1 MDFNKLLEKARASK
15 FGMWKLNFLLQ
26 RFIPFNRPHGF
37 EVLRVEKNKVQVLM
51 PYETSNLNHIKGLH
65 ACGLATA
72 AEYSSGLLLLS
83 RLGMK
88 KYRIIMESI
97 EVKYFYQGKTD
108 AIATFEM
115 SDDEYQS
122 TVLDPFIQ
130 DGIAYKVCTIHLHDT
145 SENLICTAKTNWQ
158 IKSWKDVK
166 TKVN

>member
-1 MDFNKLLEKARASK
+1 MNFNKLLEKAKASK

-26 RFIPFNRPHGF
+26 RFIPFNRPHGL
-37 EVLRVEKNKVQVLM
+37 EVLCVEQNMVQVKM
-51 PYETSNLNHIKGLH
+51 PYQSSNLNHIRGLH

-97 EVKYFYQGKTD
+97 EVKYFYQGKSD
-108 AIATFEM
+108 AIATFEL
-115 SDDEYQS
+115 SDEEYQND
-122 TVLDPFIQ
+122 VLDKIAKE
-130 DGIAYKVCTIHLHDT
+130 GVAYKVCTIHLHD
-145 SENLICTAKTNWQ
+145 SNKNLLCTANTNWQ

-166 TKVN
+166 TKVS